1 MNNKICMITDFSI
14 LNSGKWCVGPNGEL
28 ASSKSNLISRYKTN
42 PKTVERVMK
51 KYNLDFNDAL
61 GWIEKNGKKR
71 KPPVIK
77 IGDKVYRTYDAAARH
92 NCIDKERLAK
102 LIKDGKNPTDAA
114 AELICEKIVYTAP
127 NGQKFEDTDAI
138 ARILGCS
145 KKVVK
150 KYLFSMAPQNG
161 EEIKKKRTCKSTIPV
176 EKRTYNGRVYESISE
191 MIRQCGVSGLSYEA
205 YYYRVNKKEMTI
217 EQALRTPVRK
227 AASVT
232 TSAPAESI
240 SFEPAKA
247 KTAAASASPTVVKT
261 VASEKKAVNTSK
273 HHRVNVHVPAK
284 RGNGKADVWA
294 RTFEGVVYGTQ
305 TEMVETRGVS
315 GLTYKTYNMRLK
327 RGWSVEKALLTP
339 ARSRKNKDNR
349 DETPS
354 RDDLSSKKRSRR
366 SNVPAE
372 RRTFNGVE
380 YPSVAAMVRACA
392 VPGVAL
398 NLYNHRIRLGWSM
411 KKALLT
417 PSTRKK

>member
-161 EEIKKKRTCKSTIPV
+161 EEIKKKRTCKSTIPA

-191 MIRQCGVSGLSYEA
+191 MI
-205 YYYRVNKKEMTI
+205 
-217 EQALRTPVRK
+217 
-227 AASVT
+227 
-232 TSAPAESI
+232 
-240 SFEPAKA
+240 
-247 KTAAASASPTVVKT
+247 
-261 VASEKKAVNTSK
+261 
-273 HHRVNVHVPAK
+273 
-284 RGNGKADVWA
+284 
-294 RTFEGVVYGTQ
+294 
-305 TEMVETRGVS
+305 ETRGVS

-354 RDDLSSKKRSRR
+354 RDDLSSKKRPRR

-417 PSTRKK
+417 PPARKK